1 MNFYLSAVLLGLGY
15 ASLAMGIFISMRIFS
30 IPDITTDG
38 SFTLG
43 GAMTAVLMTAQY
55 PLPLPVIFLIAFA
68 VGAAAGSLTGII
80 HTKLKVNALLSG
92 IIVMTALFSV
102 NISLMGRSNI
112 PLLNLPTLFD
122 VVTFTSN
129 NVLQRVI
136 VLVIIIGIILILLSR
151 LLRTDFG
158 LAMRATGNNENMVR
172 AQGVSTDAMKIIGL
186 ALANGLI
193 AISGF
198 LFTQQSGFADISM
211 GIGSVILG
219 LGSVMIGEI
228 VLKLFRIKKIAWHIL
243 GAVLGSIL
251 FQLILAFALSQG
263 IETNY
268 LKLVTAVFVLIV
280 VSIPNFRKGIRSNE

>member
-1 MNFYLSAVLLGLGY
+1 MNFYISAILLGLGY
-15 ASLAMGIFISMRIFS
+15 SSLAMGIFISMRIFS

-43 GAMTAVLMTAQY
+43 GAMTAVLMTCAH
-55 PLPLPVIFLIAFA
+55 PLPLPLIFFIAFVA
-68 VGAAAGSLTGII
+68 GAIAGSLTGII
-80 HTKLKVNALLSG
+80 HTKLKVNALLAG

-122 VVTFTSN
+122 QIHFASDSIW
-129 NVLQRVI
+129 QRVI
-136 VLVIIIGIILILLSR
+136 VLVIIIGILMFLLSQ

-158 LAMRATGNNENMVR
+158 LAMRATGNNENMIR
-172 AQGVSTDAMKIIGL
+172 TQGVSTDAMKITGL

-228 VLKLFRIKKIAWHIL
+228 VLRLLRIKKIAWHLL
-243 GAVLGSIL
+243 GAVLGSIV

-280 VSIPNFRKGIRSNE
+280 VSIPNLKRID

>member
-15 ASLAMGIFISMRIFS
+15 ASLAMGIFISMRIFN

-43 GAMTAVLMTAQY
+43 GALTAVLMTSVN
-55 PLPLPVIFLIAFA
+55 PLPLPVIFLVAFIA
-68 VGAAAGSLTGII
+68 GAMAGSMTGII

-112 PLLNLPTLFD
+112 PLLNVVTLFD
-122 VVTFTSN
+122 YISLTDN
-129 NVLQRVI
+129 NVAQRLI
-136 VLVIIIGIILILLSR
+136 VLVMIISIVLFLLSR

-158 LAMRATGNNENMVR
+158 LAMRATGNNENMIR
-172 AQGVSTDAMKIIGL
+172 AQGVNTDAMKITGL

-198 LFTQQSGFADISM
+198 LFTQQSGFADINM
-211 GIGSVILG
+211 GVGSVILG

-228 VLKLFRIKKIAWHIL
+228 LLKLLRIKKIAWHIL
-243 GAVLGSIL
+243 GAVLGSIM
-251 FQLILAFALSQG
+251 FQLILAFALTQG
-263 IETNY
+263 INTNY
-268 LKLVTAVFVLIV
+268 LKLVTAVFVLVV
-280 VSIPNFRKGIRSNE
+280 VSIPNLKTTTA